1 MCTEELLNYTSQ
13 NLSILS
19 LTDVE
24 VTGREKEV
32 VWAVGEL
39 DAVNASQECVDR
51 LRLWLCVRLFTSQDC
66 TTTSNSSSDDDW
78 LAYRSTCP
86 EETVRTILETSVYLW
101 ECLDEPANS
110 SGETTYKF
118 VKFKFCYTPI

>member
-39 DAVNASQECVDR
+39 DAVVLCPGD
-51 LRLWLCVRLFTSQDC
+51 LWARCQQI
-66 TTTSNSSSDDDW
+66 
-78 LAYRSTCP
+78 A
-86 EETVRTILETSVYLW
+86 
-101 ECLDEPANS
+101 
-110 SGETTYKF
+110 G
-118 VKFKFCYTPI
+118 

>member
-66 TTTSNSSSDDDW
+66 TTTSNSSSDDDR
-78 LAYRSTCP
+78 LAYYRSTCP
-86 EETVRTILETSVYLW
+86 EETVYTILETSVYFP

-110 SGETTYKF
+110 SGDNTYEYLKF
-118 VKFKFCYTPI
+118 